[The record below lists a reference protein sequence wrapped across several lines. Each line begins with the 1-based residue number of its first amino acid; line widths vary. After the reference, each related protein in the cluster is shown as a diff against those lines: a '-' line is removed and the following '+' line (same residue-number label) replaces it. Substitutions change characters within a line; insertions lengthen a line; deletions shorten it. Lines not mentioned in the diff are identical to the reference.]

1 MTKTIYNEPQIEE
14 LEFRTASI
22 VAVSCNTVAP
32 TVEEDEE
39 LQLI

>member
-14 LEFRTASI
+14 LEFRTASSI
-22 VAVSCNTVAP
+22 VAVSCTVAP